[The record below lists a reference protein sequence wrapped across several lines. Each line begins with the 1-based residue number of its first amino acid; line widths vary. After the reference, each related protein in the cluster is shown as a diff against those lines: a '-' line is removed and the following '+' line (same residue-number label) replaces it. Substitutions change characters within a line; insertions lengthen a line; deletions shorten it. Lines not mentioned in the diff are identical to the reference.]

1 MILFMKLSRPIF
13 SLLALGAAASL
24 VACAGGGSRSSLPAS
39 PQQPLTSAT
48 PYSGP
53 LIDATF
59 KITIPGRQSS
69 AFTRRPSYVS
79 SATKSVRFVINS
91 SSTVSG
97 TATTGTLGAYNLL
110 AWRFFDTGT
119 LPNANCPV
127 DGSHAGNF
135 TCTVTLKL
143 PPGTDN
149 VTVSACDVTGGTCI
163 GPGTVA
169 GNVLSQQIQNLT
181 VVVGTANNFTM
192 TLDANANTMVASG
205 TGACTTGPV
214 GASFGSVGTSAV
226 NFTVAYTDA
235 QGKTIVYPGIPVLQI
250 QGNDGLYHPDSGTI
264 NATGGTVAFTINQAA
279 QTFTLVPN
287 TSPLTNATV
296 NIKSTPKNSN
306 GTSDGLGFSKTQS
319 FVFATGNAPPANF
332 LALIEQTGTNSGR
345 VDLYTIDTTTSGFAP
360 SNVTGGGNVLPVTN
374 STNENK
380 PDIDNPRDI
389 AFDSGDNLL
398 IANGGQG
405 GAGGN
410 YGDFACIPAG
420 AISTG
425 STTTTTSSADARDP
439 ESIAFNTGDSSVTI
453 GNVPASAPFNTV
465 RYLLGTTYVE
475 PTPPPSPFNIAN
487 VGTVGATS
495 VISMPSLAA
504 GTFAAAITNGTTT
517 SRIVLK
523 GPTGTETPITDT
535 DISSPE
541 ALGWDNS
548 LNQQLAIA
556 NHQIVSVSTMS
567 GTINHNKSKLVFFTV
582 SPVAKVKSVQLGTD
596 PTTSTDSYMFGDK
609 IAVSADGHVAVAGGT
624 ADGPAQVRVFD
635 NVSANRAPIGG
646 PIPFDSYTNSTCTAG
661 NFGNVTV
668 VHSIRWLTNN
678 LLLILLQANGAGK
691 QGAYIYDINQLVSTP
706 GLWEFDG
713 NGGHCIA
720 VSATSPK
727 QTGFQAITNAPLSA
741 AYKP

>member
-1 MILFMKLSRPIF
+1 M
-13 SLLALGAAASL
+13 AG
-24 VACAGGGSRSSLPAS
+24 CGGGSHGSTLPPPAPVSSTAPA
-39 PQQPLTSAT
+39 Q
-48 PYSGP
+48 YSGP
-53 LIDATF
+53 LADATF
-59 KITIPGRQSS
+59 KISIPGPKNS
-69 AFTRRPSYVS
+69 AFARRPAYVS
-79 SATKSVRFVINS
+79 SATKSLRFVINS

-110 AWRFFDTGT
+110 AWRFFDIST
-119 LPNANCPV
+119 LPSATCPV

-163 GPGTVA
+163 APGTVA

-181 VVVGTANNFTM
+181 VVAATTNSFTM

-205 TGACTTGPV
+205 TGACTSGPV

-235 QGKTIVYPGIPVLQI
+235 QSKTIVNPGIPILQI
-250 QGNDGLYHPDSGTI
+250 QGNDSLYHPDSGTI
-264 NATGGTVAFTINQAA
+264 NGTGGTVGFTISQSS
-279 QTFTLVPN
+279 QTFTLTP
-287 TSPLTNATV
+287 TAAPLTNATV
-296 NIKSTPKNSN
+296 NIKSTAKNTN

-319 FVFATGNAPPANF
+319 FVFSTGNPPPPSF
-332 LALIEQTGTNSGR
+332 LALIEQTGTSSGK
-345 VDLYTIDTTTSGFAP
+345 VDLFTINTTNSAFTP
-360 SNVTGGGNVLPVTN
+360 STVSGGGNVLAVTN
-374 STNENK
+374 STNEGK

-389 AFDSGDNLL
+389 AFDSLGNLL

-405 GAGGN
+405 GAIVNGSPD

-425 STTTTTSSADARDP
+425 STTTTTSSGDARDP
-439 ESIAFNTGDSSVTI
+439 ESIAFNAGDSSVTI
-453 GNVPASAPFNTV
+453 GNVPASAGFNTV
-465 RYLLGTTYVE
+465 RYLLGSTYVE
-475 PTPPPSPFNIAN
+475 GTSAQNIAN

-495 VISMPSLAA
+495 VISIPSLAA

-548 LNQQLAIA
+548 ANQQIAVA
-556 NHQIVSVSTMS
+556 NHQITTVSS
-567 GTINHNKSKLVFFTV
+567 INHNKSKLAFFTTGGT
-582 SPVAKVKSVQLGTD
+582 KIKSVQLGTD
-596 PTTSTDSYMFGDK
+596 PTTASDSYMFGDK

-646 PIPFDSYTNSTCTAG
+646 PIPFDSYTNNICTAG

-668 VHSIRWLTNN
+668 VHSMRWLTNN

-691 QGAYIYDINQLVSTP
+691 QGAYIYDINQLLSTP

-713 NGGHCIA
+713 NGGSCIA
-720 VSATSPK
+720 VSAMSPK

>member
-1 MILFMKLSRPIF
+1 MIRSGKKLFSTV
-13 SLLALGAAASL
+13 LASVAAASL
-24 VACAGGGSRSSLPAS
+24 SACGGGGSHSASLPQTA
-39 PQQPLTSAT
+39 PTSAAAAA
-48 PYSGP
+48 PYTGP
-53 LIDATF
+53 LADATF
-59 KITIPGRQSS
+59 KITIPGPQSS
-69 AFTRRPSYVS
+69 AFKRRPSYVS

-149 VTVSACDVTGGTCI
+149 VTVSACDATGGACI
-163 GPGTVA
+163 SPGTVS

-181 VVVGTANNFTM
+181 VVAGTTNSFTM
-192 TLDANANTMVASG
+192 TLDANASTMVASG
-205 TGACTTGPV
+205 TAACASGPV

-235 QGKTIVYPGIPVLQI
+235 QSKTIVNPGIPILQI
-250 QGNDGLYHPDSGTI
+250 QGNDALYHPDSGTI
-264 NATGGTVAFTINQAA
+264 NGTGGTVGFTINQAA
-279 QTFTLVPN
+279 QTFTLTPS
-287 TSPLTNATV
+287 TAPLTNATV
-296 NIKSTPKNSN
+296 NIKSTPKNTN
-306 GTSDGLGFSKTQS
+306 GSSDGLGFSKTQS
-319 FVFATGNAPPANF
+319 FVFSTGNAPPASF
-332 LALIEQTGTNSGR
+332 LALIEQTGAASGKVDLFTINTTNS
-345 VDLYTIDTTTSGFAP
+345 TFAV
-360 SNVTGGGNVLPVTN
+360 SNVAGGGNVLAVTN
-374 STNENK
+374 STNEGK

-389 AFDSGDNLL
+389 VFDTGGNLL

-405 GAGGN
+405 GTGGDF
-410 YGDFACIPAG
+410 GDFACIPAG
-420 AISTG
+420 AIATG

-439 ESIAFNTGDSSVTI
+439 ESIAFNAGDSSVTI
-453 GNVPASAPFNTV
+453 GNVPASATYNTV
-465 RYLLGTTYVE
+465 RYLLTNTYAEGTT
-475 PTPPPSPFNIAN
+475 SQNIAN

-495 VISMPSLAA
+495 VISIPSLAA

-523 GPTGTETPITDT
+523 GPTGTETSITDT

-548 LNQQLAIA
+548 ANQQIAVA
-556 NHQIVSVSTMS
+556 NHQIVTTP
-567 GTINHNKSKLVFFTV
+567 GPINHNRSKLAFFTTAG
-582 SPVAKVKSVQLGTD
+582 AKVKAVQLGTD
-596 PTTSTDSYMFGDK
+596 PVTSTDSYMFGDK

-635 NVSANRAPIGG
+635 NVSANRTQIGG
-646 PIPFDSYTNSTCTAG
+646 PIPFDSYTNNTCVTG

-668 VHSIRWLTNN
+668 VHSMRWLTNN
-678 LLLILLQANGAGK
+678 LLLIMLQANGAGK
-691 QGAYIYDINQLVSTP
+691 QGAYIYDISQLVATP
-706 GLWEFDG
+706 GLYEYDG
-713 NGGHCIA
+713 NNGNCNA
-720 VSATSPK
+720 VTLTSPK